1 MRAVSPG
8 WDLDVRR
15 GPDCLIVKLR
25 RPDRSDFHTSS
36 LADQLW
42 SLLELHFVYR
52 VVIDLDQ
59 LAMLNSELV
68 GELVVLHRRVRD
80 HNGLVR
86 LCGLSA
92 QNRRV
97 LRLKGLI
104 DRFPAYDCLEEAV
117 MGSLPHKPR

>member
-25 RPDRSDFHTSS
+25 SPDRGDPHESS

-52 VVIDLDQ
+52 VVLELDE
-59 LAMLNSELV
+59 LTLLNSDLV
-68 GELVVLHRRVRD
+68 GELVLLQKRVRK

-92 QNRRV
+92 KNRRV
-97 LRLKGLI
+97 LRVKGLV
-104 DRFPAYDCLEEAV
+104 DRFPAYDCLQEAV
-117 MGSLPHKPR
+117 MGSLPRKPR